1 MNQFKDVFLG
11 LTRPAAT
18 KVANYQKCIRVGG
31 KHNDLSQVG
40 NDGSHHSFFEMLG
53 NWSFGDYFKVRFR
66 CCTSR
71 PLSLSTF
78 SYLKQRVFFQKE
90 ACKMSWNLLTDVYNL
105 QPERLYV
112 TYFGGDE
119 FLGLGPDLEVREIWR
134 EIGLV
139 FKIKFFS
146 ICQVYFKMR
155 FF

>member
-1 MNQFKDVFLG
+1 MEVIIHFS
-11 LTRPAAT
+11 
-18 KVANYQKCIRVGG
+18 KCSEIG
-31 KHNDLSQVG
+31 
-40 NDGSHHSFFEMLG
+40 HSVIISRYVSG
-53 NWSFGDYFKVRFR
+53 AVRLVR
-66 CCTSR
+66 
-71 PLSLSTF
+71 SLSTF